1 MKQIKTIIAVAV
13 FSMLSFTSL
22 FAEKTPDSISTLP
35 VELNY
40 MGVVKNQPLFQLNF
54 SGSEEENE
62 FNIIIVDEN
71 GYVFYNE
78 TVKGGKIS
86 KQFLFNAEDLS
97 ASRIHFEKKKKKTG
111 KTVTYNINRKTKVI
125 EEINI
130 TKL

>member
-22 FAEKTPDSISTLP
+22 FAEKTPDSISSLP

-62 FNIIIVDEN
+62 FNIIIVD
-71 GYVFYNE
+71 
-78 TVKGGKIS
+78 
-86 KQFLFNAEDLS
+86 DLS
-97 ASRIHFEKKKKKTG
+97 LMSC
-111 KTVTYNINRKTKVI
+111 V
-125 EEINI
+125 
-130 TKL
+130 

>member
-1 MKQIKTIIAVAV
+1 MKQIQTIIVIAIFSLVSTTGV
-13 FSMLSFTSL
+13 F
-22 FAEKTPDSISTLP
+22 AGKTPDSISALP

-62 FNIIIVDEN
+62 FNITITDEN

-78 TVKGGKIS
+78 NVSGQKFS
-86 KQFLFNAEDLS
+86 KQFLLNTDDLS
-97 ASRIHFEKKKKKTG
+97 ITKIHFAITGKKSG
-111 KTVTYNINRKTKVI
+111 KTVSYNINRQTKII
-125 EEINI
+125 EDFNV

>member
-1 MKQIKTIIAVAV
+1 MNQIKSIIAVAY
-13 FSMLSFTSL
+13 FSMLCFTSVY
-22 FAEKTPDSISTLP
+22 AGKIPDSIATLP

-40 MGVVKNQPLFQLNF
+40 MGEIKNQPLFQLNF

-62 FNIIIVDEN
+62 FNITITDEN

-78 TVKGGKIS
+78 DVKGQKFS

-97 ASRIHFEKKKKKTG
+97 NAKINFAVTG
-111 KTVTYNINRKTKVI
+111 KKSGKKVVYNINRQTKVI
-125 EEINI
+125 DEINV

>member
-1 MKQIKTIIAVAV
+1 MKQIRTIIAVA
-13 FSMLSFTSL
+13 FFALLSFSSA
-22 FAEKTPDSISTLP
+22 FANKTPDSISNLP

-54 SGSEEENE
+54 TGSEEENE
-62 FNIIIVDEN
+62 FSIVIVDEN

-97 ASRIHFEKKKKKTG
+97 ASKIHFEITGKKTG
-111 KTVTYNINRKTKVI
+111 KTVTYNINRKTKII

>member
-40 MGVVKNQPLFQLNF
+40 MGVVKNQPLFQLDF

-97 ASRIHFEKKKKKTG
+97 ASRIHFEITGKKTG